1 MTKPWLSTSKFV
13 NFIKV
18 QTVLNL
24 KIFHLK
30 KLHLLN
36 FMEVTIHLKCKICY
50 NNKTKIIYNVNR
62 LWKM

>member
-24 KIFHLK
+24 KKNFHLK
-30 KLHLLN
+30 KITLTKFYGSN
-36 FMEVTIHLKCKICY
+36 YTLK
-50 NNKTKIIYNVNR
+50 
-62 LWKM
+62 M